1 MDLADIDPAL
11 LSTLQGLERQK
22 RRMRSSCSVGAL
34 NRSLSDP
41 FEQDPTS
48 SPPKALARSRSL
60 LDLRNPAKTPPKK
73 GGDQSSGSDRSQ
85 LNSGRTTS
93 RSYENSEE
101 REQRRL
107 QQDFLDR
114 RAAWYK
120 SCSARISPRSTKS
133 KQLTLRVSCPARA
146 PSPTAR
152 ARAGSDLT
160 PHDGAKR
167 RVSMSLIYGVPYTH
181 VLRMLDCALVFL
193 VGAVLYCSASVRW

>member
-11 LSTLQGLERQK
+11 LSTLQELERQK
-22 RRMRSSCSVGAL
+22 RRMRNRSRVGAL
-34 NRSLSDP
+34 NRSLSDL
-41 FEQDPTS
+41 FEKDPTS

-60 LDLRNPAKTPPKK
+60 LDLPNSAKTPPKK
-73 GGDQSSGSDRSQ
+73 CGDLSSGSDRSQ
-85 LNSGRTTS
+85 LDSGRTTC
-93 RSYENSEE
+93 RSFESLDG
-101 REQRRL
+101 EQRRL

-120 SCSARISPRSTKS
+120 SCSASRSTKS
-133 KQLTLRVSCPARA
+133 QQLTLRVSCPARA

-152 ARAGSDLT
+152 VRAGSDLT
-160 PHDGAKR
+160 SHDGAKR